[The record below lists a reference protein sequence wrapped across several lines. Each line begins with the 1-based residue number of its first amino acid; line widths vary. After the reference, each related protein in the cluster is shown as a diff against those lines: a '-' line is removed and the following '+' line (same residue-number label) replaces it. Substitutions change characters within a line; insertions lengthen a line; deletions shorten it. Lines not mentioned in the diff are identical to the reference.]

1 MGKFCKNCGKL
12 MKNPKL
18 THCSDECLF
27 ADKKKSKSKRDND
40 KGIERWENK
49 TDPWK

>member
-12 MKNPKL
+12 MKVHKL

-27 ADKKKSKSKRDND
+27 ADKKKSESKNGNDNGIKNWDEKSD
-40 KGIERWENK
+40 RWK
-49 TDPWK
+49 